1 MESTIEF
8 KVNDDGKKGGFMALL
23 GTQSSGEIHYVW
35 AGPDKLIIDH
45 TEVFSGFEG
54 KGIGKALVLKVV
66 ELAREKKAKVLPL
79 CPYAKSLFEKIQELK
94 DVLF

>member
-1 MESTIEF
+1 MENTIEF
-8 KVNDDGKKGGFMALL
+8 QLIDDGKKGSFTALM
-23 GTQSSGEIHYVW
+23 GTQPAGEIHFVW

-66 ELAREKKAKVLPL
+66 ETARTKKVKVLPL
-79 CPYAKSLFEKIQELK
+79 CPYAKNLFEKTQDLQ